1 MQTKPD
7 QRWEWFGITVEFLE
21 AKADWLRAP
30 RGLHGNSVRF
40 FELAGTL
47 ISHSRYDYPL
57 SSLAFFQ
64 GVIGLERALKLHYRT
79 ENKNLATLMSTA
91 LKDSL
96 VRDSMFSTIPPFTK
110 EFSRQIEDRFT
121 SHSETLVALVPKL
134 RNQFFH
140 GTYLLAPDYVHLT
153 FQLREIADVLTTK
166 KG

>member
-1 MQTKPD
+1 MKTNAD
-7 QRWEWFGITVEFLE
+7 ERWESFGITLDFLKV
-21 AKADWLRAP
+21 KAEWLRAP
-30 RGLHGNSVRF
+30 RTLHGNSVRF

-64 GVIGLERALKLHYRT
+64 AVIGLERALKLHYRT
-79 ENKNLATLMSTA
+79 EEKNLGA
-91 LKDSL
+91 LLAAALEESL
-96 VRDSMFSTIPPFTK
+96 VRDSLFSIIAPFTK
-110 EFSRQIEDRFT
+110 EFVRQIDNRSS

-153 FQLREIADVLTTK
+153 LQLREIADVLVTR